1 MGVPTVTLVT
11 KPFERA
17 ARSAA
22 RGHGLAEL
30 PIVVLADGFAHEPDE
45 AAIEGVLRGLL
56 QQRGR

>member
-30 PIVVLADGFAHEPDE
+30 PIVVLADGFAPEPDE
-45 AAIEGVLRGLL
+45 GDLEAVLRGLL
-56 QQRGR
+56 QH

>member
-22 RGHGLAEL
+22 RGHGLPEL
-30 PIVVLADGFAHEPDE
+30 PIVVLADGFAPEPDE
-45 AAIEGVLRGLL
+45 AAIAGVLRGLL
-56 QQRGR
+56 QR